1 MTIENI
7 KEMLDSF
14 YMAKRILDLLPSL
27 PEGVSSSYIRYLD
40 MIEKLSKEKK
50 GVRVSDIS
58 DALELQKPGVT
69 RTLNEME
76 EKGYIAK
83 STSSSDLRVTYLE
96 ITDKGEKLSKK
107 YNEDV
112 FLPLL
117 DSLSSIT
124 DEEVKTLVGTIEKFY
139 SSIEREAR
147 KNERKHS

>member
-1 MTIENI
+1 MTLENI

-14 YMAKRILDLLPSL
+14 YTAKRILDLLPSL

-40 MIEKLSKEKK
+40 MIEKLGKEKK
-50 GVRVSDIS
+50 DVRVSDIS
-58 DALELQKPGVT
+58 DALELQRPGVT
-69 RTLNEME
+69 RTLKEME
-76 EKGYIAK
+76 EKGYITK
-83 STSSSDLRVTYLE
+83 STSSSDARVTYLE
-96 ITDKGEKLSKK
+96 ISDKGEKLSKK

-139 SSIEREAR
+139 SSIEREER
-147 KNERKHS
+147 KNG

>member
-40 MIEKLSKEKK
+40 MIEKISKEKK
-50 GVRVSDIS
+50 DVRISDIS

-69 RTLNEME
+69 RTLKEME
-76 EKGYIAK
+76 EKGYITK
-83 STSSSDLRVTYLE
+83 STSSSDARVTYLE

-139 SSIEREAR
+139 SLIEREER
-147 KNERKHS
+147 KNG